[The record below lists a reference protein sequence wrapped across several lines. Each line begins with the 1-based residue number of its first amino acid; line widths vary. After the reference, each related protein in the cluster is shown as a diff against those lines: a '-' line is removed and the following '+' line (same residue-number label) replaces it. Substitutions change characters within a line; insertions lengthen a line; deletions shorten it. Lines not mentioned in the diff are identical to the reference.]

1 MTTTRVFVKLF
12 INNRTDTETEMKVI
26 LTKDVKA
33 QGKAGEI
40 VEVSDGYARNYLFP
54 NGLAKPATATALN
67 SIKIAKEAEERR
79 RKIEHDEA
87 VELCKK
93 LAGVTVNVKIKTGA
107 NGKLF
112 GSLNTAAISDALAE
126 LGFTLDKKKIVISE
140 PIKALGRYVV
150 TIKPFAEV
158 SGKLNVDV
166 TAADN

>member
-1 MTTTRVFVKLF
+1 
-12 INNRTDTETEMKVI
+12 MKVI

-33 QGKAGEI
+33 QGKKGEVI
-40 VEVSDGYARNYLFP
+40 DVSDGYARNYLFP
-54 NGLAKPATATALN
+54 NNLAQPATSSALN

-93 LAGVTVNVKIKTGA
+93 LAGITVTVKIKTGA

-112 GSLNTAAISDALAE
+112 GALNTAAVSDALKAIGIE
-126 LGFTLDKKKIVISE
+126 LDKKKIVISE
-140 PIKALGRYVV
+140 PIKSLGRYVL

-158 SGKLNVDV
+158 SGKLNVNV
-166 TAADN
+166 VAAE